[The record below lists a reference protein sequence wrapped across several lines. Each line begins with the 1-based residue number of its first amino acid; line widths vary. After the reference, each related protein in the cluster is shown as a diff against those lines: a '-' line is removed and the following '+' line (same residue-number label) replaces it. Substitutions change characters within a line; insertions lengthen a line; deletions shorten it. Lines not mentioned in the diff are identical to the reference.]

1 MLYPYLRYLLLLLL
15 IMVVT
20 ILLKGENKTPLQPG
34 TMETLDPQKQA
45 TPFAQAYSTATAVKL
60 QGQKY
65 I

>member
-1 MLYPYLRYLLLLLL
+1 
-15 IMVVT
+15 MVVT